1 MPTMLTPDTLSAE
14 SITAPQLSALPGIR
28 HGFFTRR
35 GGVSAGLY
43 ASLNCGVGSG
53 DALALVLNN
62 RARVASALGVR
73 RERLVSP
80 YQVHGPVVAVA
91 TEPWEPG
98 KGPEA
103 DGIVT
108 KERGLAI
115 GVGTA
120 DCAPI
125 LFADPEGGVVGAAH
139 AGWGGAFKGVLE
151 ATLDA
156 MIDQGARK
164 ARIVA
169 AIGPTIAQASYEVG
183 PEFVQRF
190 LSVDLNN
197 ARYFRPSVKAEHAM
211 FDLPGY
217 VAGRLDRLGLRS
229 VTALGLD
236 TYADEER
243 FFSFRRTTH
252 RGEKDYG
259 RMISAIALA

>member
-1 MPTMLTPDTLSAE
+1 MPTMLTPNTLGAE
-14 SITAPQLSALPGIR
+14 SVTAPALAVLPGVR

-35 GGVSAGLY
+35 GGVSAGVY

-53 DALALVLNN
+53 DSTAVVLNN
-62 RARVASALGVR
+62 RARVASTLGVR

-80 YQVHGPVVAVA
+80 YQVHGATVVVAS
-91 TEPWEPG
+91 EPWQPG

-108 KERGLAI
+108 TERGLAI

-120 DCAPI
+120 DCAPV
-125 LFADPEGGVVGAAH
+125 LFADAEGGVVGAAH

-151 ATLDA
+151 ATLDR
-156 MIDQGARK
+156 MLDLGAKK

-169 AIGPTIAQASYEVG
+169 AIGPTIARASYEVG

-190 LSVDLNN
+190 LAVDLNN
-197 ARYFRPSVKAEHAM
+197 ARYFRPSANEGHAL

-217 VAGRLDRLGLRS
+217 VSGRLDRLGLRS
-229 VTALGLD
+229 VSALGLD

>member
-1 MPTMLTPDTLSAE
+1 MPTMLTPDTLGAE
-14 SITAPQLSALPGIR
+14 SVTAPQLAALPGIR

-35 GGVSAGLY
+35 GGMSGGCLCQPQ
-43 ASLNCGVGSG
+43 LGVGSG
-53 DALALVLNN
+53 DSLPLVLNN

-80 YQVHGPVVAVA
+80 YQVHGAVVAVA
-91 TEPWEPG
+91 TELWETG

-108 KERGLAI
+108 KERGLAV

-125 LFADPEGGVVGAAH
+125 LFADAEAGVIGAAH
-139 AGWGGAFKGVLE
+139 AGWGGAFRGVLE
-151 ATLDA
+151 ATLDR
-156 MIDQGARK
+156 MLDLGARK

-169 AIGPTIAQASYEVG
+169 AIGPTMAQESYEVG

-197 ARYFRPSVKAEHAM
+197 ARYFRPSVKEACNVRPA
-211 FDLPGY
+211 
-217 VAGRLDRLGLRS
+217 GLRRRPARS
-229 VTALGLD
+229 PRAPLGDRTRARHLCGRGSLLLLP
-236 TYADEER
+236 ADHPSR
-243 FFSFRRTTH
+243 
-252 RGEKDYG
+252 EKDYG
-259 RMISAIALA
+259 RMISAIVLA